1 MISCSR
7 TIKRQIVYSI
17 RPFQIQ
23 RIDALFNYPIDTKE
37 RGKPGCLTT
46 KFKPIIHELKLICM
60 RKSLKRVCS
69 YPELIH
75 VVSPFFSNVTFRIVW
90 FCQFVDICGN
100 MHQLGLVAVKIS
112 HGGRTTAIY
121 SKDLL
126 CMPLLVSNHFLTKQ
140 LSKVHPYRKVS
151 CIGNQQQK

>member
-1 MISCSR
+1 MIGLSKGKSSVLTQKEPKTSQLMISCSR
-7 TIKRQIVYSI
+7 TIKRQIVYSV

-75 VVSPFFSNVTFRIVW
+75 VVPPFSVMLLFEQFGSASSQTSVATCINLVQQQSRSPT
-90 FCQFVDICGN
+90 
-100 MHQLGLVAVKIS
+100 VAV
-112 HGGRTTAIY
+112 
-121 SKDLL
+121 
-126 CMPLLVSNHFLTKQ
+126 PQ
-140 LSKVHPYRKVS
+140 LSIPKICS
-151 CIGNQQQK
+151 ACLFWCQTTF